1 MMANQLNV
9 SIEKL
14 KNEAEKFKE
23 SAANINTQAENITGI
38 MNDLKTIWTGDA
50 AKAYNDKYD
59 KLRSDVT
66 KLTSL
71 ATNFSNDLTA
81 ITKNYE
87 ETEKSNQ
94 EKTASLLQDVIS

>member
-1 MMANQLNV
+1 MANQINV

-14 KNEAEKFKE
+14 KSEAERFKE
-23 SAANINTQAENITGI
+23 SAASINTQATNITGI

-50 AKAYNDKYD
+50 AKAYGDKYD
-59 KLRSDVT
+59 KLRNDVT

-81 ITKNYE
+81 ITRNYE
-87 ETEKSNQ
+87 ETEKSNR